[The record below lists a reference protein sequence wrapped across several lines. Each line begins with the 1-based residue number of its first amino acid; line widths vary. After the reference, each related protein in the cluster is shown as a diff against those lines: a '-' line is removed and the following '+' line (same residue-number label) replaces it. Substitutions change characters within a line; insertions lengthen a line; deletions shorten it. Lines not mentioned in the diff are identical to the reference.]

1 MKSIFAPIIFT
12 RCHLT
17 SQPSCFT
24 GKMRMRLPVRSSQC
38 DHLQCFDAA
47 NYIMMNEKKDKWMC
61 PVCNNIAPFDTLMLD
76 GYFSE
81 ILESRR
87 LPTGLTT
94 NRNFIV
100 PSSSSLLLEEK

>member
-1 MKSIFAPIIFT
+1 
-12 RCHLT
+12 
-17 SQPSCFT
+17 
-24 GKMRMRLPVRSSQC
+24 MRMRLPVRSSQC

-94 NRNFIV
+94 NRNFIF
-100 PSSSSLLLEEK
+100 PSSSSLFLEEK